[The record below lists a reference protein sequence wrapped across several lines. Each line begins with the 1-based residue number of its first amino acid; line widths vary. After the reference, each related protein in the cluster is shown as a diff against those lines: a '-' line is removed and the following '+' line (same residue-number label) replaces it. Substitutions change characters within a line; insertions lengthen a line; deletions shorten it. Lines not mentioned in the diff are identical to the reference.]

1 MALKSTERTLR
12 KCMRKLMREKP
23 LSKIT
28 VREICEIAEIGTR
41 TFYRY
46 YSDKY
51 ALFEDTYVKDFYE
64 KLNIT
69 EETYLYDI
77 YKKIICQMYEEKD
90 FFTHA
95 VAVKGQN
102 GFCEILQDLLVPY
115 LSSILTSDPYIDDVK
130 DFYIRKDI
138 QVLLYFIE
146 NWVKSDFKATP
157 EELKEFIRLSS
168 AVHGKWEYQLATK
181 NVPEEYSL
189 EKFLNNEW

>member
-23 LSKIT
+23 FSKIT

-51 ALFEDTYVKDFYE
+51 ALFEDTY
-64 KLNIT
+64 
-69 EETYLYDI
+69 
-77 YKKIICQMYEEKD
+77 
-90 FFTHA
+90 
-95 VAVKGQN
+95 
-102 GFCEILQDLLVPY
+102 
-115 LSSILTSDPYIDDVK
+115 VK